1 MKAIKTPKGIHN
13 RCHHDS
19 WDKYGNKEEYKGKD
33 NHEVEL
39 PIVVMINGNSA
50 SASEVFAGAIQ
61 DYEAGTLVG
70 TQSFGKGIVQ
80 TIFDLKD
87 GSAVKLTTS
96 EYFTPK
102 GRNIHGDGL
111 EPDVEVELD
120 EELLTQLTI
129 EKADDNQLQTA
140 IEEIEKMVE

>member
-1 MKAIKTPKGIHN
+1 MLPEGVLVSTKTREGKGATYEST
-13 RCHHDS
+13 D
-19 WDKYGNKEEYKGKD
+19 EEKFEKP
-33 NHEVEL
+33 L
-39 PIVVMINGNSA
+39 VVLMNGNSA

-61 DYEAGTLVG
+61 DYEAGILVG

-80 TIFDLKD
+80 TIFDLQD

-111 EPDVEVELD
+111 TPDVEVELN
-120 EELLTQLTI
+120 EELLTQLSI
-129 EKADDNQLQTA
+129 EKADDNQLQAA
-140 IEEIEKMVE
+140 ITEIEKMVE